1 MAAPTKRTA
10 VEKVMSIPLT
20 DLYPNPNHPVK
31 MREDDSFRETIQSV
45 IERGV
50 LVPGIVRP
58 REGGGYEIIDG
69 RRRKAASELAEL
81 PTMPCI
87 IRELDDDAATIT
99 MVDSC
104 IQRDEILPCERATA
118 YKMKLEA
125 IKRQG
130 ERTDLTSRQ
139 LGGRSEEAAD
149 VVGQETGD
157 SGRQV
162 QRYIRLTE
170 LSPEL
175 QQMVDEKKI
184 AMTPAVELS
193 FLKPEEQAMLVTT
206 IDSEQATPSLS
217 QAQRMKKL
225 SQAGELNDDTML
237 GIMIEQK
244 KPAWDKV
251 TLGGEKLR
259 KYFPKSYTPQQIE
272 ETIYRLLDLWY
283 KKQNA
288 KPAKPK
294 EIIPSTEDKPLE
306 QAG

>member
-1 MAAPTKRTA
+1 MTAPTKRTA
-10 VEKVMSIPLT
+10 VEKIMSIALT

-31 MREDDSFRETIQSV
+31 MREDDSFREIIQSV

-58 REGGGYEIIDG
+58 REAGGYEIIDG

-104 IQRDEILPCERATA
+104 IQRDEILPCERAAA

-139 LGGRSEEAAD
+139 VGGRSEEAAD
-149 VVGQETGD
+149 VIGQETGD

-225 SQAGELNDDTML
+225 SQAGELNDDAML

-244 KPAWDKV
+244 KSAWDKV

-288 KPAKPK
+288 KPTKPK

>member
-10 VEKVMSIPLT
+10 VEKVMSILLT

-31 MREDDSFRETIQSV
+31 MREDDSFREIIQSV

-104 IQRDEILPCERATA
+104 IQRDEILPCERAAA

-139 LGGRSEEAAD
+139 VGGRSEEAAD

-157 SGRQV
+157 SSRQV

-225 SQAGELNDDTML
+225 SQAGELNDDAML

-244 KPAWDKV
+244 KSAWDKV

-294 EIIPSTEDKPLE
+294 EIIPSTEDKPL
-306 QAG
+306 

>member
-1 MAAPTKRTA
+1 MTAPTKRTA
-10 VEKVMSIPLT
+10 VEKIMSIALT

-31 MREDDSFRETIQSV
+31 MREDDCFREIIQSV
-45 IERGV
+45 LERGV

-58 REGGGYEIIDG
+58 REAGGYEIIDG

-139 LGGRSEEAAD
+139 VGERLEAAD
-149 VVGQETGD
+149 VIGQKTGE

-162 QRYIRLTE
+162 QRYIRLTK

-184 AMTPAVELS
+184 AMTPAVEIS
-193 FLKPEEQAMLVTT
+193 YLKPEEQALLVTT

-225 SQAGELNDDTML
+225 SQSGELNDDTML

-244 KPAWDKV
+244 KPVWDRV

-259 KYFPKSYTPQQIE
+259 KYFPKNYTPQQIE
-272 ETIYRLLDLWY
+272 ETIYHLLDLWY
-283 KKQNA
+283 KKKTVN
-288 KPAKPK
+288 PDKPK
-294 EIIPSTEDKPLE
+294 ETEPLDKV
-306 QAG
+306 G

>member
-10 VEKVMSIPLT
+10 VEKVMSIPLP

-104 IQRDEILPCERATA
+104 IQRDEILPCERAAA

-139 LGGRSEEAAD
+139 VGGRSEEAAD

-225 SQAGELNDDTML
+225 SQAGELNDDAML

-294 EIIPSTEDKPLE
+294 EIIPSTEAKPLE

>member
-58 REGGGYEIIDG
+58 REAGGYEIIDG

-139 LGGRSEEAAD
+139 VGGRSEEAAD

-225 SQAGELNDDTML
+225 SQAGELNDDAML

-288 KPAKPK
+288 KPTKPK

>member
-139 LGGRSEEAAD
+139 VGGRSEEAAD

>member
-45 IERGV
+45 RERGV

-58 REGGGYEIIDG
+58 REGDGYEIIDG
-69 RRRKAASELAEL
+69 RRRKAASELAGL
-81 PTMPCI
+81 STMPCI

-104 IQRDEILPCERATA
+104 IQRDEILPCERAAA
-118 YKMKLEA
+118 YKLKLEA

-139 LGGRSEEAAD
+139 VGGRSEEAAD

-225 SQAGELNDDTML
+225 SQAGELNDDAML

>member
-10 VEKVMSIPLT
+10 VEKVMSILLT

-31 MREDDSFRETIQSV
+31 MREDDSFREIIQSV

-58 REGGGYEIIDG
+58 REAGGYEIIDG

-104 IQRDEILPCERATA
+104 IQRDEILPCERAAA

-139 LGGRSEEAAD
+139 VGGRSEEAAD

-157 SGRQV
+157 SSRQV

-225 SQAGELNDDTML
+225 SQAGELNDDAML

-244 KPAWDKV
+244 KSAWDKV

-294 EIIPSTEDKPLE
+294 EIIPSTEAKPLG

>member
-104 IQRDEILPCERATA
+104 IQRDEILPCERAAA

-139 LGGRSEEAAD
+139 VGGRSEEAAD
-149 VVGQETGD
+149 VIGQETGD

-225 SQAGELNDDTML
+225 SQAGELNDDAML

-288 KPAKPK
+288 KPTKPK

>member
-1 MAAPTKRTA
+1 MTAPTKRTA
-10 VEKVMSIPLT
+10 VEKIMSIALT

-139 LGGRSEEAAD
+139 VGGRSEEAAD

-288 KPAKPK
+288 KPTKPK

>member
-1 MAAPTKRTA
+1 MATTKKTA
-10 VEKVMSIPLT
+10 TEKVTNIKLT

-31 MREDDSFRETIQSV
+31 MREDDSFRETVQSV
-45 IERGV
+45 KERGV
-50 LVPGIVRP
+50 LAPAIVRP

-69 RRRKAASELAEL
+69 RRRKTASELAEL
-81 PTMPCI
+81 PTLPCI

-104 IQRDEILPCERATA
+104 IQRDEILPSERAAA

-125 IKRQG
+125 IKHQG
-130 ERTDLTSRQ
+130 QRNDLTSRQ
-139 LGGRSEEAAD
+139 DGGKSEEAAD
-149 VVGQETGD
+149 TVGKETGD

-170 LSPEL
+170 LTPEL

-184 AMTPAVELS
+184 AMTPAVEIS
-193 FLKPEEQAMLVTT
+193 YLKPEEQAMLVTT

-225 SQAGELNDDTML
+225 SQSGELNDDTML
-237 GIMIEQK
+237 GIMMEQK

-259 KYFPKSYTPQQIE
+259 KYFPKNYTPQQIE
-272 ETIYRLLDLWY
+272 DTIYHLLDLWY
-283 KKQNA
+283 KKKTA
-288 KPAKPK
+288 KPDKPK
-294 EIIPSTEDKPLE
+294 EAESLDK
-306 QAG
+306 AG

>member
-10 VEKVMSIPLT
+10 VEKVMSILLT

-31 MREDDSFRETIQSV
+31 MREDDSFREIIQSV

-104 IQRDEILPCERATA
+104 IQRDEILPCERAAA

-139 LGGRSEEAAD
+139 VGGRSEEAAD
-149 VVGQETGD
+149 VIGQETGD

-184 AMTPAVELS
+184 AMTPAVEIS
-193 FLKPEEQAMLVTT
+193 YLKPEEQVMLVTT

-225 SQAGELNDDTML
+225 SQAGELNDDAML

-288 KPAKPK
+288 KPTKPK

>member
-20 DLYPNPNHPVK
+20 DLYSNPNHPVK

-104 IQRDEILPCERATA
+104 IQRDEILPCERAAA

-139 LGGRSEEAAD
+139 VGGRSEEAAD
-149 VVGQETGD
+149 VVGKETGD

-225 SQAGELNDDTML
+225 SQAGELNDDAML

>member
-1 MAAPTKRTA
+1 
-10 VEKVMSIPLT
+10 
-20 DLYPNPNHPVK
+20 
-31 MREDDSFRETIQSV
+31 
-45 IERGV
+45 
-50 LVPGIVRP
+50 
-58 REGGGYEIIDG
+58 
-69 RRRKAASELAEL
+69 
-81 PTMPCI
+81 
-87 IRELDDDAATIT
+87 

-104 IQRDEILPCERATA
+104 IQRDEILPCERAAA

-139 LGGRSEEAAD
+139 VGGRSEEAAD

-193 FLKPEEQAMLVTT
+193 FLKPEEQAMLVIT

-225 SQAGELNDDTML
+225 SQAGELNDDAML

-288 KPAKPK
+288 KPARPQ
-294 EIIPSTEDKPLE
+294 EIIPSTEAKPLE

>member
-104 IQRDEILPCERATA
+104 IQRDEILPCERAAA
-118 YKMKLEA
+118 YKLKLEA

-139 LGGRSEEAAD
+139 VGGRSEEAAD

>member
-20 DLYPNPNHPVK
+20 DLYSNPNHPVK

-104 IQRDEILPCERATA
+104 IQRDEILPCERAAA

-139 LGGRSEEAAD
+139 VGGRSEEAAD
-149 VVGQETGD
+149 VVGKETGD

>member
-99 MVDSC
+99 MVGSC
-104 IQRDEILPCERATA
+104 IQRDEILPCERAAA

-139 LGGRSEEAAD
+139 VGGRSEEAAD

-157 SGRQV
+157 SSRQV
-162 QRYIRLTE
+162 QRYIRLIE

-288 KPAKPK
+288 KPTKPK

>member
-1 MAAPTKRTA
+1 MATTQRRTA
-10 VEKVMSIPLT
+10 TEKIVNIPLAE
-20 DLYPNPNHPVK
+20 LHPFANHPFKVRDDDS
-31 MREDDSFRETIQSV
+31 MRETVESV
-45 IERGV
+45 RERGV
-50 LVPGIVRP
+50 LVPAIARP
-58 REGGGYEIIDG
+58 REDGGYELIAG
-69 RRRKAASELAEL
+69 HRRKRACELAGIETL
-81 PTMPCI
+81 PTL
-87 IRELDDDAATIT
+87 IRQMDDDTATII
-99 MVDSC
+99 MVDSNL
-104 IQRDEILPCERATA
+104 QREEILPSERAAA

-139 LGGRSEEAAD
+139 VVGKSEAAD
-149 VVGQETGD
+149 VVGEETGE

-193 FLKPEEQAMLVTT
+193 YLKPQEQELLVTT

-225 SQAGELNDDTML
+225 SQTGELNDDTML
-237 GIMIEQK
+237 DIMMEQK
-244 KPAWDKV
+244 KPSWDKV

-259 KYFPKSYTPQQIE
+259 KYFPRNYTPQQIE
-272 ETIYRLLDLWY
+272 ETIYKLLDLWQ
-283 KKQNA
+283 KKRSCKA
-288 KPAKPK
+288 SESK
-294 EIIPSTEDKPLE
+294 EDKPIE
-306 QAG
+306 KTE